1 MSLTAPRGQFGVH
14 SVCLYDRD
22 TSLPLAY
29 LRVIGECSV
38 SFEAEFADLM
48 GGSQMYA
55 WDSEVSKI
63 GSDIKFTARE
73 YDAGTM
79 ELLMG
84 GSLTE
89 NAAEAS
95 GAIDGLANVYGT
107 SVYNVSTGI
116 TAVSVTSGDST
127 DLKEGK
133 YVIKATAAKTATV
146 YCLSDV
152 DFAHGTDGAF
162 EDDTLSIGDIDLS
175 SGDDTLDDYGLTFE
189 VGSGTTAFVTN
200 DTAEFYVRKPNASS
214 VELVFGQSGA
224 EFTKCGVIIAGQKSS
239 DGSITYLELYNCL
252 AAGMPI
258 SFNEK
263 AWSEWSVTIKS
274 LYDSSRDAIGKF
286 YRTIAS

>member
-1 MSLTAPRGQFGVH
+1 
-14 SVCLYDRD
+14 LYDRD

-48 GGSQMYA
+48 GGSQQYA

-89 NAAEAS
+89 NSAEAT
-95 GAIDGLANVYGT
+95 GATEGLANVYGT
-107 SVYNVSTGI
+107 SVYNASTGI
-116 TAVSVTSGDST
+116 ASVYVTTGDSA

-152 DFAHGTDGAF
+152 DFAHGTDAVF
-162 EDDTLSIGDIDLS
+162 TDDTLAVGTIDLT
-175 SGDDTLDDYGLTFE
+175 SGDAAIAAFGLTFD

-200 DTAEFYVRKPNASS
+200 DTAEFYVRKPNTSS

-224 EFTKCGVIIAGQKSS
+224 EFTKCGVIIAGQKAS
-239 DGSITYLELYNCL
+239 DGTITYMELYNCL

-263 AWSEWSVTIKS
+263 AWSEWSVTIKA
-274 LYDSSRDAIGKF
+274 LYDSGKDAIGKF
-286 YRTIAS
+286 YRTIAA